1 MPKLGDF
8 VVDVPS
14 AIIAQGR
21 SDFAQLGE
29 QYNSVDLFVIE
40 ISGDMAEPLMGVVIS
55 PLFKQKSILRYLI
68 YSKLLLANIHIY
80 VYMYMYDI
88 TEKMN
93 TPVLFIALD
102 MDASTNDFGKQ
113 DTTWELPLRSSLM
126 SCTKGDFGLKQY
138 NALYNNISQTT
149 SISLIHNDD
158 GNIEY
163 IFAQMCGFCPYEQR
177 SYKRFLGHQRMQAEY
192 FQRQTKYTQIQL

>member
-1 MPKLGDF
+1 
-8 VVDVPS
+8 
-14 AIIAQGR
+14 
-21 SDFAQLGE
+21 
-29 QYNSVDLFVIE
+29 
-40 ISGDMAEPLMGVVIS
+40 
-55 PLFKQKSILRYLI
+55 
-68 YSKLLLANIHIY
+68 
-80 VYMYMYDI
+80 MYMYDI

-102 MDASTNDFGKQ
+102 IDASTNDFGKQ

-163 IFAQMCGFCPYEQR
+163 IFAQMCGFCHMNNEAISDSWDTKECKLNTSNAKPNTLRY
-177 SYKRFLGHQRMQAEY
+177 SCNYLTY
-192 FQRQTKYTQIQL
+192 FGGFDTYQGLNVVCCCYYCFIHLSIFFFFF